1 MGRLIV
7 VVIVL
12 VAIALLINR
21 YLGKEEAP
29 QSDEPATQEQPE
41 VDVEEPAAP
50 TADEGETPAPPASAT
65 PDVLIPEEQPTSGAE
80 DAAEEAEDAA
90 EETAN
95 RGTGDLLLRIPGE
108 GDLPLEP
115 IEA

>member
-1 MGRLIV
+1 MGRFIA

-29 QSDEPATQEQPE
+29 QPDEPATQEQPE

-65 PDVLIPEEQPTSGAE
+65 PDVLIPEEQPTPGAE

-90 EETAN
+90 EEAAS
-95 RGTGDLLLRIPGE
+95 RGTGDVLLRIPGE
-108 GDLPLEP
+108 GDLPLEQ

>member
-1 MGRLIV
+1 MGRFIA

-29 QSDEPATQEQPE
+29 QPDEPATQEQPE
-41 VDVEEPAAP
+41 VDVEEPASS

-65 PDVLIPEEQPTSGAE
+65 PDVLIPEEQPTPGAE
-80 DAAEEAEDAA
+80 DAAEE
-90 EETAN
+90 TSS

-108 GDLPLEP
+108 GDLPLEQ

>member
-1 MGRLIV
+1 MGRFIA

-29 QSDEPATQEQPE
+29 QPDEPATQEQPE

-65 PDVLIPEEQPTSGAE
+65 PDVLIPEEQPTPGAE
-80 DAAEEAEDAA
+80 DAAEEKAS
-90 EETAN
+90 
-95 RGTGDLLLRIPGE
+95 RGTGNLLLRMPGA